1 MATTELSAATEAM
14 RQEVSSAAAAH
25 EEYKAKARRVL
36 AEKDA
41 TIAGLREGSG
51 GGGDSG
57 DMTRGDDQ
65 QRETCLLLAHVNELR
80 TALHEEKL
88 ERERVEAEFAE
99 RAERAEREAAEAA
112 KEAVAKAE
120 VLRCEL
126 ERTVEDLSYAKDELA
141 RYKTNFTVE
150 ISGRKA
156 EIEALRWELAS
167 LKEKNVNEGDSKPQR
182 NSMAEE
188 KVQGLTALLLQRQS
202 MLEAAVAEKNSMAW
216 QLEREKTS
224 AKMKES
230 NDVDGRQGSVVL
242 ELGNEG
248 IFDSKDSVGA
258 ARSARRMAAAVD
270 RSIVVPMWTYA
281 QRMRPSQRLAA
292 FSYLFVIHFIIL
304 VLLF

>member
-1 MATTELSAATEAM
+1 M
-14 RQEVSSAAAAH
+14 
-25 EEYKAKARRVL
+25 
-36 AEKDA
+36 
-41 TIAGLREGSG
+41 
-51 GGGDSG
+51 
-57 DMTRGDDQ
+57 
-65 QRETCLLLAHVNELR
+65 NELR